1 MLRRLREYGLKLK
14 PAKCEMFRR
23 EVRYLGWIVL
33 SEGSKIDPVD
43 TIAVRALKDKQPTT
57 VGELSHHGSPQLLS
71 PVHL

>member
-1 MLRRLREYGLKLK
+1 
-14 PAKCEMFRR
+14 MFRR
-23 EVRYLGWIVL
+23 EVRYLGWVVL